1 MSEDGKM
8 TLGHKRLRRKITR
21 ELKKHIPH
29 AKLLPGDMW
38 MTPVVDM
45 ATGRTSYLQL
55 PAIILGIGEI
65 TPPWDEEYAISVD
78 AFLREF
84 EDMKE
89 RRGPFA
95 EGGPLCEA
103 ASAEPDD
110 DSPGRVPRDG

>member
-1 MSEDGKM
+1 MSNAGKM
-8 TLGHKRLRRKITR
+8 NLGHKRLRRMITK

-29 AKLLPGDMW
+29 AKLLPGDIW

-45 ATGRTSYLQL
+45 ATGRTSYLQM

-84 EDMKE
+84 EDRKE
-89 RRGPFA
+89 RRGPFESPA
-95 EGGPLCEA
+95 GDRHA
-103 ASAEPDD
+103 QQDSAH
-110 DSPGRVPRDG
+110 

>member
-1 MSEDGKM
+1 M
-8 TLGHKRLRRKITR
+8 
-21 ELKKHIPH
+21 KKHIPH
-29 AKLLPGDMW
+29 AKLLPADIW

-45 ATGRTSYLQL
+45 ATGQTSYLQL
-55 PAIILGIGEI
+55 PAIILSIGEI
-65 TPPWDEEYAISVD
+65 TPPWDEEYTISVD

-95 EGGPLCEA
+95 EGGPLCDA

-110 DSPGRVPRDG
+110 DSPG